1 MCLILQKRLYH
12 DADEEE
18 SDRLDR
24 INDAPAH
31 GLRKEGK
38 DEFDAWLLIPEVRQV
53 KAILL
58 L

>member
-1 MCLILQKRLYH
+1 MMQMKKNLT
-12 DADEEE
+12 D
-18 SDRLDR
+18 LDW
-24 INDAPAH
+24 IVSMMHQHMH